1 MNRQDEIYF
10 EALSKDR
17 EESADMLEKPSMRGI
32 KNSVVEK
39 YSDQAHFIYELLQN
53 ADDAKAT
60 TARFVLEPNRLI
72 FAHNG
77 TRHFSVS
84 DPTKEEE
91 DSASGYLGDINAI
104 TSIANSNKAEASIG
118 KFGVGFKAVFQY
130 TTTPQI
136 YDPEFRFKIER
147 FIVPIPLD
155 ADFSGRRENETLFV
169 FPFDHPERTTE
180 EAYGDISD
188 KLRNLSFPLLFLS
201 GLKEIEFE
209 FGNVIGLYGKNI
221 KKTYTYDN
229 TIAEHIC
236 LTQNAGDEPYDENLW
251 LFSRLDD
258 CGRRYSVGFFMDS
271 DGKLKPVNE
280 PAFCFFPTKEVTGL
294 NFILHAPFLLTDS
307 REGIRAG
314 VAHNDRMIQRVA
326 VLAADALEYL
336 RDIGKE
342 TSTHLIEDN
351 IVTIIPVDP
360 EKFSKPSDK
369 RKVSFLPF
377 YQAIREKFEK
387 ADLLPSADGYISSK
401 DAYWAAGTQ
410 LPQLFSNAQLADITG
425 NENAHWVFTT
435 LGRNEIQQSDKA
447 LHSYI
452 DSLVFTNINEDA
464 ILTGRTR
471 TFAYVHGNRQY
482 LESIKGITAAFIEAQ
497 SFEWLHRFYKWL
509 SETKHRKEI
518 SKTRPVFLDQNRRA
532 VAAFDDKNQL
542 ILFLPVKDVEGY
554 TVVHLEL
561 LKNLET
567 KKFIIDD
574 IGIKQPSLKDQ
585 IYNIIL
591 PQYSKGGVIDTDSHF
606 NMFFEYYCKCSN
618 DEVDG
623 FIELIKEY
631 EFLNYY
637 NENDAQLYRGRA
649 DSMYLPTK
657 ELLEYFETKKDT
669 RFVAIEKYRKC
680 LKPTDEKELIS
691 FLLELGIK
699 LPKNIAAGGVL

>member
-104 TSIANSNKAEASIG
+104 TSIANSNKTEASIG

-236 LTQNAGDEPYDENLW
+236 LPQNAGDEPYDENLW
-251 LFSRLDD
+251 LFSRVDD

-377 YQAIREKFEK
+377 YQAIREKFKK
-387 ADLLPSADGYISSK
+387 ADLL
-401 DAYWAAGTQ
+401 
-410 LPQLFSNAQLADITG
+410 
-425 NENAHWVFTT
+425 FT
-435 LGRNEIQQSDKA
+435 
-447 LHSYI
+447 
-452 DSLVFTNINEDA
+452 
-464 ILTGRTR
+464 
-471 TFAYVHGNRQY
+471 
-482 LESIKGITAAFIEAQ
+482 
-497 SFEWLHRFYKWL
+497 
-509 SETKHRKEI
+509 
-518 SKTRPVFLDQNRRA
+518 
-532 VAAFDDKNQL
+532 
-542 ILFLPVKDVEGY
+542 
-554 TVVHLEL
+554 
-561 LKNLET
+561 
-567 KKFIIDD
+567 
-574 IGIKQPSLKDQ
+574 
-585 IYNIIL
+585 
-591 PQYSKGGVIDTDSHF
+591 
-606 NMFFEYYCKCSN
+606 
-618 DEVDG
+618 
-623 FIELIKEY
+623 
-631 EFLNYY
+631 
-637 NENDAQLYRGRA
+637 
-649 DSMYLPTK
+649 
-657 ELLEYFETKKDT
+657 
-669 RFVAIEKYRKC
+669 
-680 LKPTDEKELIS
+680 
-691 FLLELGIK
+691 
-699 LPKNIAAGGVL
+699 